1 MRYPSRPTKDLYE
14 LPPEAL
20 LTPDEAADLLRM
32 TATALRQRRC
42 RGEPPAFLKNGFV
55 IRYRK
60 GEVDAFMLG
69 DDDTTPPG
77 YGAVQ
82 LDQATAN
89 G

>member
-14 LPPEAL
+14 LPPDAL

-32 TATALRQRRC
+32 TTTALRQRRC
-42 RGEPPAFLKNGFV
+42 RGEAPSFLKNGFV

-60 GEVDAFMLG
+60 SEVDAFMLG
-69 DDDTTPPG
+69 GSASGSEPNLQV
-77 YGAVQ
+77 AV
-82 LDQATAN
+82 N

>member
-32 TATALRQRRC
+32 TAKALRQRRS
-42 RGEPPAFLKNGFV
+42 RGEAPAFLKNGFV

-60 GEVDAFMLG
+60 REVDAFMLG
-69 DDDTTPPG
+69 GNTGNSEPT
-77 YGAVQ
+77 A
-82 LDQATAN
+82 QAAN